1 MDRTGFLFFYT
12 LLFLFDFNNLMTL
25 NEAVQLVSFTRI
37 KFTTAFV
44 FHIVL

>member
-1 MDRTGFLFFYT
+1 
-12 LLFLFDFNNLMTL
+12 MTL